1 LFDSSWSYSKLE
13 TNGKWIMSNDLAIYL
28 SKQLLWHA
36 LLISA
41 PIILVALITGLLISI
56 LQAVTQIQ
64 DSTLSFVPKILSV
77 VLMLMLCGEWMLH
90 SLVEFAQG
98 IFLNIPRMIN
108 P

>member
-1 LFDSSWSYSKLE
+1 
-13 TNGKWIMSNDLAIYL
+13 MSNDLAIYL

-41 PIILVALITGLLISI
+41 PIILVALISGLLISI
-56 LQAVTQIQ
+56 FQVVTQIQ
-64 DSTLSFVPKILSV
+64 DSTLSFVPKVLAV

-90 SLVEFAQG
+90 SLVEFSQN
-98 IFLNIPRMIN
+98 IFLSIPGVVK